1 MMNSMGKIWLV
12 LAVLLLPAGVM
23 AAAPI
28 STIIQGNTVFLGE
41 EGLDVTQA
49 LNGAYYGQACGA
61 YVDQAN
67 LTGTPHLTQIG
78 WWASAANIY
87 NTAPS
92 RTLDLGSRSAS
103 MMIAPSDFVGYTGNW
118 YLLESNG
125 AAYKNPVSGCGCD
138 ANGCSASLVFTVQD
152 PDLDIRVYD
161 ATLGVDA
168 TSNGWITTD
177 SEVEFRIRTNL
188 YQIADRPGVS
198 AVPIEIHVQSPD
210 GATYSALINKAG
222 TTTSLKDIPVSTS
235 PYSTG
240 PIWDTGRHDTYPY
253 GTYTIWAECNVN
265 SMKDNYPVSGK
276 TYTPFTGILDEDRN
290 LAIDVNAR
298 TVTPTAVATRA
309 PTTVKTSVP
318 ATVPTT
324 VITTT
329 APPTTLASMTPTA
342 PLTTL
347 MSSPTQTKSPGFE
360 AVLAGAALLLAL
372 AWSVRKE

>member
-61 YVDQAN
+61 SVDQAN

-188 YQIADRPGVS
+188 YQIADRPGVP

-222 TTTSLKDIPVSTS
+222 TTTSLTDIPVSTS

-253 GTYTIWAECNVN
+253 GTYSIWAECNVN

-276 TYTPFTGILDEDRN
+276 TYTPFTGILDQDRN

-298 TVTPTAVATRA
+298 TATPTAVATSA
-309 PTTVKTSVP
+309 PTIK
-318 ATVPTT
+318 
-324 VITTT
+324 TT
-329 APPTTLASMTPTA
+329 APTPAQTALTTPATLQTTPSTIPPTA
-342 PLTTL
+342 L
-347 MSSPTQTKSPGFE
+347 PTATAAAATTKSPGFA
-360 AVLAGAALLLAL
+360 AVPAGAALLLAL
-372 AWSVRKE
+372 AWFVRRE

>member
-1 MMNSMGKIWLV
+1 MMNSMGKICLV
-12 LAVLLLPAGVM
+12 LALLIPTGVM

-28 STIIQGNTVFLGE
+28 STIVQGNTVFLGE

-61 YVDQAN
+61 YVDPAN

-92 RTLDLGSRSAS
+92 RTIDLSSRYTT

-125 AAYKNPVSGCGCD
+125 AAYKNPVPGCGCD

-152 PDLDIRVYD
+152 PNLDIRVYD

-177 SEVEFRIRTNL
+177 DEVEFTIRTNL
-188 YQIADRPGVS
+188 YQIASRPGVS
-198 AVPIEIHVQSPD
+198 AVPITIHVQSPD
-210 GATYSALINKAG
+210 GATYAALVNKAG
-222 TTTSLKDIPVSTS
+222 TTTSLEIPVTTS

-276 TYTPFTGILDEDRN
+276 TYTPFSGILDQERN
-290 LAIDVNAR
+290 PLIDVNAR
-298 TVTPTAVATRA
+298 TVTQRTVTTSAQ
-309 PTTVKTSVP
+309 TTVKTAAPTP
-318 ATVPTT
+318 AQTAATIPVTVLTTVPT
-324 VITTT
+324 V
-329 APPTTLASMTPTA
+329 PPTTPPALPATTA
-342 PLTTL
+342 TTRA
-347 MSSPTQTKSPGFE
+347 PGF
-360 AVLAGAALLLAL
+360 ALVPAGAALLLVF
-372 AWSVRKE
+372 AWAVRKG